1 MAFTRKFLK
10 ALGLTEEQVDSV
22 VEAHTETVDGL
33 KSQMEGYKADA
44 EKLEGVQRELDD
56 LKAKGGGEDYKSKYD
71 SEHAAFEKY
80 KNDQNAKESAA
91 LAERLYREQLNAL
104 GITGKRAD
112 GIVRLTDLS
121 TVKIKDGKLEDADGV
136 KKGIQ
141 TDYADFI
148 PKKRTDGADPADPPH
163 SGGKMSREE
172 IYKKD
177 DKGRYLLSTAE
188 RQKAL
193 AESMAA
199 ESE

>member
-33 KSQMEGYKADA
+33 KSQMAGYKADA

-56 LKAKGGGEDYKSKYD
+56 LKANGGGEDYKSKYD

-91 LAERLYREQLNAL
+91 LTERLYREQLNAL

-112 GIVRLTDLS
+112 SIVRLTDLS
-121 TVKIKDGKLEDADGV
+121 AVKVKDGKLEDADDV

-163 SGGKMSREE
+163 SGKMSREE

>member
-33 KSQMEGYKADA
+33 KSQMAGYKADA
-44 EKLEGVQRELDD
+44 EKLEDVQRELDD
-56 LKAKGGGEDYKSKYD
+56 LKAKGDGEDYKSKYD

-112 GIVRLTDLS
+112 SIVRLTDLS
-121 TVKIKDGKLEDADGV
+121 TVKVKDGKLEDADGV

-148 PKKRTDGADPADPPH
+148 PKTRTDGADPADPPH
-163 SGGKMSREE
+163 GGCKMSREE

>member
-33 KSQMEGYKADA
+33 KSQMAGYKTDA

-56 LKAKGGGEDYKSKYD
+56 LKAKGGEDYKIKYD

-91 LAERLYREQLNAL
+91 LTERLYREQLNAL

-112 GIVRLTDLS
+112 SIVRLTDLS
-121 TVKIKDGKLEDADGV
+121 TVKVKDGKLEDADGV

-148 PKKRTDGADPADPPH
+148 PKTRTDGADPADPPH

>member
-10 ALGLTEEQVDSV
+10 ALALTEEQVDSV
-22 VEAHTETVDGL
+22 IEAHTETVDGL
-33 KSQMEGYKADA
+33 KSQMAGYKADA
-44 EKLEGVQRELDD
+44 EKLEGVQKELND
-56 LKAKGGGEDYKSKYD
+56 LKAKGDGEDYKSKYD

-112 GIVRLTDLS
+112 SIVRLTDLS

-148 PKKRTDGADPADPPH
+148 PNTNTHGANVDNPPDNNN
-163 SGGKMSREE
+163 GGGVSSRAAQVAKDYYAA
-172 IYKKD
+172 IY
-177 DKGRYLLSTAE
+177 G
-188 RQKAL
+188 
-193 AESMAA
+193 AA
-199 ESE
+199 EGAKK

>member
-33 KSQMEGYKADA
+33 KSQMAGYKTDA
-44 EKLEGVQRELDD
+44 EKLKDVQKELDD
-56 LKAKGGGEDYKSKYD
+56 LKANGGGEDYKSKYD
-71 SEHAAFEKY
+71 S
-80 KNDQNAKESAA
+80 
-91 LAERLYREQLNAL
+91 ERLYREQLNAL

-112 GIVRLTDLS
+112 SIVRLTDLS

>member
-33 KSQMEGYKADA
+33 KSQMAGYKADA

-56 LKAKGGGEDYKSKYD
+56 LKAKDDGEDYKSKYD

-112 GIVRLTDLS
+112 SIVRLTDLS
-121 TVKIKDGKLEDADGV
+121 TVKVKDGKLEDADGV

-148 PKKRTDGADPADPPH
+148 PNTNTYGANVDNPPDN
-163 SGGKMSREE
+163 GGGVSSRAARVAKDYYAA
-172 IYKKD
+172 IY
-177 DKGRYLLSTAE
+177 G
-188 RQKAL
+188 
-193 AESMAA
+193 AA
-199 ESE
+199 EGAKK

>member
-33 KSQMEGYKADA
+33 KSQMAGYKADA
-44 EKLEGVQRELDD
+44 EKLEGVQRELND
-56 LKAKGGGEDYKSKYD
+56 LKAADGGEDYKAKYD
-71 SEHAAFEKY
+71 NEHAAFEKY

-91 LAERLYREQLNAL
+91 LTERLYREQLNAL

-112 GIVRLTDLS
+112 SIVRLTDLS
-121 TVKIKDGKLEDADGV
+121 TVKVKDGKLEDADGV
-136 KKGIQ
+136 KNGIQ

-148 PKKRTDGADPADPPH
+148 PKTRTDGADPATPPH
-163 SGGKMSREE
+163 IGGKMSREE

>member
-33 KSQMEGYKADA
+33 KSQMADYKAD
-44 EKLEGVQRELDD
+44 
-56 LKAKGGGEDYKSKYD
+56 GGGEDYKSKYD

-80 KNDQNAKESAA
+80 KQDQSAKESAA
-91 LAERLYREQLNAL
+91 LTERLYREQLNAL

-112 GIVRLTDLS
+112 SIVRLTDLS
-121 TVKIKDGKLEDADGV
+121 TVKVKDGKLEDAEGV

>member
-33 KSQMEGYKADA
+33 KSQMAGYKTDA

-56 LKAKGGGEDYKSKYD
+56 LKAKGVEDYKSKYD

-91 LAERLYREQLNAL
+91 LTERLYREQLNAL

-112 GIVRLTDLS
+112 SIVRLTDLS
-121 TVKIKDGKLEDADGV
+121 TVKVKDGKLEDADGV

-148 PKKRTDGADPADPPH
+148 PKTRTDGADPADPPH

>member
-33 KSQMEGYKADA
+33 KSQMAGYKADA

-56 LKAKGGGEDYKSKYD
+56 LKAKGDGEDYKSKYD

-91 LAERLYREQLNAL
+91 LAERLYREQLTAL

-112 GIVRLTDLS
+112 SIVRLTDLS
-121 TVKIKDGKLEDADGV
+121 AVKVKDGKLEDADGV

-148 PKKRTDGADPADPPH
+148 PNTNTHGANVDNPPDNN
-163 SGGKMSREE
+163 GGGVSSRAAQVAKDYYAA
-172 IYKKD
+172 IY
-177 DKGRYLLSTAE
+177 G
-188 RQKAL
+188 
-193 AESMAA
+193 AA
-199 ESE
+199 EGVKK

>member
-33 KSQMEGYKADA
+33 KSQMAGYKADA
-44 EKLEGVQRELDD
+44 EKLEGVQKELDD
-56 LKAKGGGEDYKSKYD
+56 LKAKDGGEDYKSKYD
-71 SEHAAFEKY
+71 SEHAAFERY
-80 KNDQNAKESAA
+80 KSNQTAKEAAA
-91 LAERLYREQLNAL
+91 LTERLYREQLNAL

-112 GIVRLTDLS
+112 SIIRLTDLS
-121 TVKIKDGKLEDADGV
+121 AVKVKDGKLEDADGV
-136 KKGIQ
+136 KKGIE

-148 PKKRTDGADPADPPH
+148 PKTRTDGADPATPPH
-163 SGGKMSREE
+163 IGGKMSREE

>member
-33 KSQMEGYKADA
+33 KSQMAGYKTDA

-56 LKAKGGGEDYKSKYD
+56 LKAKGGEDYKSKYD

-91 LAERLYREQLNAL
+91 LTERQYREQLNAL

-112 GIVRLTDLS
+112 SIVRLTDLS
-121 TVKIKDGKLEDADGV
+121 TVKVKDGKLEDADGV

-148 PKKRTDGADPADPPH
+148 PKTRTDGADPADPPH

>member
-33 KSQMEGYKADA
+33 KSQMAGYKADA
-44 EKLEGVQRELDD
+44 EKLAGVQKELDD

-91 LAERLYREQLNAL
+91 LTERLYREQLNAL

-112 GIVRLTDLS
+112 SIVRLTDLS
-121 TVKIKDGKLEDADGV
+121 TVKVKDGKLEDADGV

-148 PKKRTDGADPADPPH
+148 PKTRTDGADPATPPH

>member
-33 KSQMEGYKADA
+33 KSQMAGYKADA

-56 LKAKGGGEDYKSKYD
+56 LKAKGDGEDYKSKYD

-112 GIVRLTDLS
+112 SIVRLTDLS
-121 TVKIKDGKLEDADGV
+121 TVKVKDGKLEDADGV

-148 PKKRTDGADPADPPH
+148 PNTNTHGANVDNPPDNNGGGVSSRAAQVAKDYYAAIYGAVEGAKK
-163 SGGKMSREE
+163 
-172 IYKKD
+172 
-177 DKGRYLLSTAE
+177 
-188 RQKAL
+188 
-193 AESMAA
+193 
-199 ESE
+199 

>member
-33 KSQMEGYKADA
+33 KSQMAGYKADA
-44 EKLEGVQRELDD
+44 EKLKDVQKELDD
-56 LKAKGGGEDYKSKYD
+56 LKAKGDGEDYKSKYD

-91 LAERLYREQLNAL
+91 LTERLYREQLNAL

-112 GIVRLTDLS
+112 SIVRLTDLS
-121 TVKIKDGKLEDADGV
+121 TVKVKDGKLEDADGV

-148 PKKRTDGADPADPPH
+148 PKTWTDGADPADPLH

>member
-33 KSQMEGYKADA
+33 KSQMADYKADA
-44 EKLEGVQRELDD
+44 EKLKDVQKELDG
-56 LKAKGGGEDYKSKYD
+56 LKANGGGEDYKSKYD

-80 KNDQNAKESAA
+80 KQDQSAKESAA
-91 LAERLYREQLNAL
+91 LTERLYREQLTAL

-112 GIVRLTDLS
+112 SIVRLTDLS
-121 TVKIKDGKLEDADGV
+121 TVKVKDGKLEDADGV

-148 PKKRTDGADPADPPH
+148 PKTRTDGADPATPPH
-163 SGGKMSREE
+163 IGGKMSREE

>member
-33 KSQMEGYKADA
+33 KSQMAGYKADA

-56 LKAKGGGEDYKSKYD
+56 LKAKGDGEDYKSKYD

-112 GIVRLTDLS
+112 SIIRLTDLS
-121 TVKIKDGKLEDADGV
+121 TVKVKDGKLEDADGV

-148 PKKRTDGADPADPPH
+148 PNTNTHGANVDNPPDNN
-163 SGGKMSREE
+163 GGGASSRAAQVAKDYYAA
-172 IYKKD
+172 IY
-177 DKGRYLLSTAE
+177 G
-188 RQKAL
+188 
-193 AESMAA
+193 AA
-199 ESE
+199 EGAKK

>member
-33 KSQMEGYKADA
+33 KSQMAGYKTDA
-44 EKLEGVQRELDD
+44 EKLKDVQKELDD

-71 SEHAAFEKY
+71 SERAAFEKY

-104 GITGKRAD
+104 
-112 GIVRLTDLS
+112 TDLS
-121 TVKIKDGKLEDADGV
+121 TVKVKDGKLEDAEGV
-136 KKGIQ
+136 KNGIK

-148 PKKRTDGADPADPPH
+148 PNTNTHGANVDNPPDNN
-163 SGGKMSREE
+163 GGGVSSRAAQVAKDYYAA
-172 IYKKD
+172 IY
-177 DKGRYLLSTAE
+177 G
-188 RQKAL
+188 
-193 AESMAA
+193 AA
-199 ESE
+199 EGAKK

>member
-33 KSQMEGYKADA
+33 KSQMAGYKTDA

-56 LKAKGGGEDYKSKYD
+56 LKAKGGEDYKSKYD

-91 LAERLYREQLNAL
+91 LTERLHREQLNAL

-112 GIVRLTDLS
+112 SIVRLTDLS
-121 TVKIKDGKLEDADGV
+121 TVKVKDGKLEDADGV

-148 PKKRTDGADPADPPH
+148 PKTRTDGADPADPPH

>member
-33 KSQMEGYKADA
+33 KSQMTSYKTDA
-44 EKLEGVQRELDD
+44 EKLKDVQKELDD

-80 KNDQNAKESAA
+80 KQDQSAKESAA
-91 LAERLYREQLNAL
+91 LTERLYREQLTAL

-112 GIVRLTDLS
+112 SIVRLTDLS
-121 TVKIKDGKLEDADGV
+121 TVKVKDGKLEDADGV

-148 PKKRTDGADPADPPH
+148 PNTNTHGANVDNPPDNN
-163 SGGKMSREE
+163 GGGGASSRAAQVAKDYYAA
-172 IYKKD
+172 IY
-177 DKGRYLLSTAE
+177 G
-188 RQKAL
+188 
-193 AESMAA
+193 AA
-199 ESE
+199 EGVKK

>member
-33 KSQMEGYKADA
+33 KSQMAGYKADA

-56 LKAKGGGEDYKSKYD
+56 LKAKGDGEDYKSKYD

-112 GIVRLTDLS
+112 SIVRLTDLS

-148 PKKRTDGADPADPPH
+148 PNTNTYGANVDNPPDNN
-163 SGGKMSREE
+163 GGGVSSRAAQVAKDYYAA
-172 IYKKD
+172 IY
-177 DKGRYLLSTAE
+177 G
-188 RQKAL
+188 
-193 AESMAA
+193 AA
-199 ESE
+199 EVAKK

>member
-1 MAFTRKFLK
+1 MK
-10 ALGLTEEQVDSV
+10 V
-22 VEAHTETVDGL
+22 
-33 KSQMEGYKADA
+33 
-44 EKLEGVQRELDD
+44 
-56 LKAKGGGEDYKSKYD
+56 
-71 SEHAAFEKY
+71 
-80 KNDQNAKESAA
+80 
-91 LAERLYREQLNAL
+91 
-104 GITGKRAD
+104 
-112 GIVRLTDLS
+112 
-121 TVKIKDGKLEDADGV
+121 KDGKLEDADGV

-148 PKKRTDGADPADPPH
+148 PKKRTDGADPATPPH
-163 SGGKMSREE
+163 IGGKMSREE

>member
-10 ALGLTEEQVDSV
+10 TLGLTEEQVDSV

-33 KSQMEGYKADA
+33 KSQMAGYKADA
-44 EKLEGVQRELDD
+44 EKLEGVQKELND

-112 GIVRLTDLS
+112 SIVRLTDLS
-121 TVKIKDGKLEDADGV
+121 TVKVKDGKLEDADSV

-148 PKKRTDGADPADPPH
+148 PKTRTADPPH

>member
-33 KSQMEGYKADA
+33 KSQMAGYKADA
-44 EKLEGVQRELDD
+44 EKLEGVQKELND
-56 LKAKGGGEDYKSKYD
+56 LKAKGDGEDYKSKYD

-112 GIVRLTDLS
+112 SIVRLTDLS
-121 TVKIKDGKLEDADGV
+121 AVKVKDGKLEDADGV

-148 PKKRTDGADPADPPH
+148 PNTYTRGANVDNPPDNNGG
-163 SGGKMSREE
+163 SGASSRAAQVAKDYYAA
-172 IYKKD
+172 IYC
-177 DKGRYLLSTAE
+177 
-188 RQKAL
+188 
-193 AESMAA
+193 AA
-199 ESE
+199 EGAKK

>member
-33 KSQMEGYKADA
+33 KSQMAGYKTDA
-44 EKLEGVQRELDD
+44 EKLEGVQKELND
-56 LKAKGGGEDYKSKYD
+56 LKAKDDGEDYKSKYD

-80 KNDQNAKESAA
+80 KNDQSAKESAA

-112 GIVRLTDLS
+112 SIVRLTDLS

-148 PKKRTDGADPADPPH
+148 PNTNTYGANVDNPPDNN
-163 SGGKMSREE
+163 GGGASSRAAQVVKDYYAA
-172 IYKKD
+172 IY
-177 DKGRYLLSTAE
+177 G
-188 RQKAL
+188 
-193 AESMAA
+193 AA
-199 ESE
+199 EGAKK

>member
-22 VEAHTETVDGL
+22 VEANTETVDGL
-33 KSQMEGYKADA
+33 KSQMAGYKADA

-91 LAERLYREQLNAL
+91 LTERLYREQLNAL

-112 GIVRLTDLS
+112 SIVRLTDLS
-121 TVKIKDGKLEDADGV
+121 AVKVKDGKLEDADGV

-148 PKKRTDGADPADPPH
+148 PNTNTHGANVDNPPDNN
-163 SGGKMSREE
+163 GGGASSRAAQVAKDYYAA
-172 IYKKD
+172 IY
-177 DKGRYLLSTAE
+177 G
-188 RQKAL
+188 
-193 AESMAA
+193 AA
-199 ESE
+199 EVAKK

>member
-33 KSQMEGYKADA
+33 KSQMADYKADA
-44 EKLEGVQRELDD
+44 EKLKDVQKELDG
-56 LKAKGGGEDYKSKYD
+56 LKANGGGEDYKSKYD

-80 KNDQNAKESAA
+80 KQDQSAKESAV
-91 LAERLYREQLNAL
+91 LTERLYREQLTAL

-112 GIVRLTDLS
+112 SIVRLTDLS
-121 TVKIKDGKLEDADGV
+121 TVKVKDGKLEDAEGV

-148 PKKRTDGADPADPPH
+148 PKTNTHGANVDNPPDNN
-163 SGGKMSREE
+163 GGGGASSRAAQVAKDYYAA
-172 IYKKD
+172 IYGATEGAKK
-177 DKGRYLLSTAE
+177 
-188 RQKAL
+188 
-193 AESMAA
+193 
-199 ESE
+199 